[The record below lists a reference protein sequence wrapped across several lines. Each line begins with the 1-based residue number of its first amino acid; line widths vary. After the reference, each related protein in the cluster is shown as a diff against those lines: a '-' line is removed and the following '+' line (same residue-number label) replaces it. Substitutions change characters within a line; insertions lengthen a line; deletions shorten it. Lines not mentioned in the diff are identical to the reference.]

1 MGLVRLVIQLIKL
14 FLVVVKLLH
23 CWISD
28 NKEGPNAR
36 LTCQNMSFKVC
47 CIPQHSFGHCQLVCG
62 VMLDKPQEQ
71 RYASLL
77 LHTF

>member
-1 MGLVRLVIQLIKL
+1 MGLVRFVIQLIKL

-28 NKEGPNAR
+28 NKEGPTAH

-47 CIPQHSFGHCQLVCG
+47 RIPQHSFGH
-62 VMLDKPQEQ
+62 
-71 RYASLL
+71 
-77 LHTF
+77 